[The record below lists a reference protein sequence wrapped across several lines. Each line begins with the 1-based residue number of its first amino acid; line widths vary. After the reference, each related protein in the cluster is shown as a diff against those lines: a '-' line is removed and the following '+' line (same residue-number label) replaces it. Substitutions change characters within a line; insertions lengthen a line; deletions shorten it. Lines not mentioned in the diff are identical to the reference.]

1 MFFLIFFWKPHGGC
15 NRGTPFCAHPFGTF
29 IPSSS
34 KVLGDQ
40 KPLTTWHSPS
50 YVWGTAGSSM
60 GGWRSGEAT
69 LGILEMSIYTVHG
82 DSNRDDNEIDWDIY
96 VISDTYP

>member
-1 MFFLIFFWKPHGGC
+1 MAKF
-15 NRGTPFCAHPFGTF
+15 
-29 IPSSS
+29 
-34 KVLGDQ
+34 
-40 KPLTTWHSPS
+40 
-50 YVWGTAGSSM
+50 
-60 GGWRSGEAT
+60 GEAT